1 MASTGS
7 FDVFWLL
14 LFVVVIALATL
25 QNSCLSHWVM
35 VQEPPC
41 CWFPIGGVLLKG
53 CQSQVDQPK
62 RLITRLFIRLQAS
75 LRSFG
80 KYGGLLKFTCCHCP
94 RRTSSLVHKPMLLL
108 VILSRVFAVFVV
120 SIVSLVNSSTFVGTL
135 LVILS
140 RVFAVF
146 VVSFVSFVNGSTVF
160 VMKKSICISDTNTS
174 MRPTPTSGVRRR
186 PSFGR
191 CKTSPIRGPGVLS
204 ASCFNDPTTSTNL
217 WRDSDPS
224 DATHYIPAHPE
235 KDNFSNHSFR
245 VLNNVADF
253 SGVPVVQYSYWSRVD
268 FHIVVIPYYSS
279 LASKVITS

>member
-120 SIVSLVNSSTFVGTL
+120 SFVSLV
-135 LVILS
+135 
-140 RVFAVF
+140 
-146 VVSFVSFVNGSTVF
+146 VNGTSTVSF
-160 VMKKSICISDTNTS
+160 VMKKSICISDTKTS
-174 MRPTPTSGVRRR
+174 MRPTPTSTVRRR
-186 PSFGR
+186 PRFGQ
-191 CKTSPIRGPGVLS
+191 CKTSPIRGPVLS

-224 DATHYIPAHPE
+224 DATHHSIPAHPK

-245 VLNNVADF
+245 VLN
-253 SGVPVVQYSYWSRVD
+253 
-268 FHIVVIPYYSS
+268 
-279 LASKVITS
+279 